1 MTTIPMSAIRQTLKA
16 LILTRSWKATKYIS
30 RTTVVRA
37 TRRVYN
43 RKIDGRDNQISV
55 VLTLGRPNYQEA
67 EFIKAALR
75 ADEPFPVRKVQL
87 RPLPKRRAA

>member
-1 MTTIPMSAIRQTLKA
+1 MKYPVSAVKQTVEVLIRTG
-16 LILTRSWKATKYIS
+16 SWKATKYLS
-30 RTTVVRA
+30 RTSVVRA

-67 EFIKAALR
+67 EFIKTAHKAG
-75 ADEPFPVRKVQL
+75 EPFPIRKVQL